1 MAKAKKLPSGNWRT
15 RAYDYT
21 DENGTPHYKSFTS
34 STKKESEFLAAEFAI
49 NKKVKGKKTNLTVGE
64 AIDEYISVSEP
75 ICSVTTISGYKKIR
89 KYAFQNLMPIKLEN
103 LDVDLINK
111 AIIKES
117 ERKSVRCGNGKIS
130 TNEGNTI
137 SPKTVKNE
145 YGLISAILRIHRND
159 INTNL
164 IKLPKVPKKIVELL
178 PADVIYSVVK
188 DTPIELAA
196 LLAMWLSF
204 SESEICGLTKS
215 KSLLEGWKYI
225 CINEVVV
232 YADGKEHRKD
242 LAKNNTRK
250 RVLRLPDRIKELI
263 EQLPPEQDRLVELS
277 GHAMYDRFR
286 KLLKKN
292 GLPHMTFHNLR
303 HVNASVMAVLQ
314 IQDKY
319 AQERGG
325 WKTDYV
331 MKNVYTHTFDNERNR
346 ADDKIDNYFNEILDK
361 HDTKYDTKK

>member
-1 MAKAKKLPSGNWRT
+1 M
-15 RAYDYT
+15 
-21 DENGTPHYKSFTS
+21 
-34 STKKESEFLAAEFAI
+34 
-49 NKKVKGKKTNLTVGE
+49 
-64 AIDEYISVSEP
+64 
-75 ICSVTTISGYKKIR
+75 TTISGYRKIR
-89 KYAFQNLMPIKLEN
+89 KYAFQDIMSIKLEKLN
-103 LDVDLINK
+103 EEKINQ
-111 AIIKES
+111 AIAKES
-117 ERKSVRCGNGKIS
+117 KRECVRYGNGKKAKNNDS
-130 TNEGNTI
+130 KGKTI

-145 YGLISAILRIHRND
+145 YGLISAILRIYRTD

-178 PADVIYSVVK
+178 PPDVIYSVVK
-188 DTPIELAA
+188 DTPIELAT

-215 KSLLEGWKYI
+215 KSLLEDGKYI

-250 RVLRLPDRIKELI
+250 RVLRLPDRIKQLIDELP
-263 EQLPPEQDRLVELS
+263 QEQDRLVELS
-277 GHAMYDRFR
+277 GHAMYDQFR

-292 GLPHMTFHNLR
+292 NLPHMTFHNLR

-331 MKNVYTHTFDNERNR
+331 MKNIYTHTFNEERNK
-346 ADDKIDNYFNEILDK
+346 ADEKVDDYFNKIVGEK
-361 HDTKYDTKK
+361 HDTKCDTKK